1 MSVTANKK
9 KNFKAVL
16 ELLTE
21 KYDAYSIDIDGY
33 YTQLNIKHAGF
44 ELAFE
49 LTRDCD
55 FSSWDSIKLAGH
67 GWSEERIAKQ
77 EAASRLEK
85 EIATLIKEIEESSK

>member
-21 KYDAYSIDIDGY
+21 KYDAYSIDIDGF

-49 LTRDCD
+49 LTRNCD
-55 FSSWDSIKLAGH
+55 FNSWDSIKLAGH
-67 GWSEERIAKQ
+67 GWSEEEIAKQ
-77 EAASRLEK
+77 EAAFKLEK
-85 EIATLIKEIEESSK
+85 EIRTLIKEIKKSGK